1 MVSDYNG
8 LTISGGDNI
17 INPDLDIAHE
27 LKGWWDNEGSKLSI
41 GSITVKGPK
50 ERSRRRLVQ
59 LYSFPG
65 KDIFF
70 ADYSAE

>member
-8 LTISGGDNI
+8 LTISGGYNI

-41 GSITVKGPK
+41 GSITVKGQ
-50 ERSRRRLVQ
+50 RRGV
-59 LYSFPG
+59 G
-65 KDIFF
+65 GD
-70 ADYSAE
+70 